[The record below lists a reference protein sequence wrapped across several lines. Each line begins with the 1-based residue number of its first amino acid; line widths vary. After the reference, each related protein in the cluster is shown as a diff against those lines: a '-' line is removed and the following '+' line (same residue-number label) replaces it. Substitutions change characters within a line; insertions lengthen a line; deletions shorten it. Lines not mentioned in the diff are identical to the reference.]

1 MIRSF
6 ARRGINQLHLLLK
19 SRKTPNMSKGG
30 YTPYPVVDADP
41 SIGTSVMNF
50 SLGEMMTIPVFTGGS
65 MAYGYFLCKPSYD
78 LLRHI

>member
-1 MIRSF
+1 
-6 ARRGINQLHLLLK
+6 
-19 SRKTPNMSKGG
+19 MSKGG

-65 MAYGYFLCKPSYD
+65 MAYGYFLCKPSYNLNRHVSD
-78 LLRHI
+78 STHYLDDQLRLFVMK

>member
-1 MIRSF
+1 
-6 ARRGINQLHLLLK
+6 
-19 SRKTPNMSKGG
+19 MSKGG

-65 MAYGYFLCKPSYD
+65 MAYGYFLCKPSHI
-78 LLRHI
+78 LHRHVSDSTYYHFLTTNYVYL